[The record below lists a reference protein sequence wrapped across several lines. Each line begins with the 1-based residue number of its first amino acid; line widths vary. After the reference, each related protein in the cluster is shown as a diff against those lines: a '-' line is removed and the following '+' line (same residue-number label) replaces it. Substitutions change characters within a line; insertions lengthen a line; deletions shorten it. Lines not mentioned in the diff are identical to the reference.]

1 MSRNLREIREDYE
14 KRNGQKLTKREER
27 ERIVKRTRQKSVG
40 ENEGAAYYDEDLR
53 YSKYGER
60 RIYSALEIQN
70 NINWWYGYGKF
81 NINWNTYKTSKSYRE
96 KVNYYFF
103 QAKHSLRDVKYLG
116 KIDNNGEKIKI
127 SHRVGNETK
136 IMEMN
141 KVSEV
146 ESLYHNLE
154 YKNGT
159 VYLNFNG
166 KNKKYVSKTGEEI
179 ILDEN
184 NKVVYDSAIGG
195 TYNYYSYPVDADL
208 WNGDKRKHKLD
219 IELWIKYGTGPTDKT
234 NSKLREEIVNLVLG
248 VFITLNYNRL
258 KKLANQENNN
268 GKLSLKQLKTELNN
282 SLVEISKQ
290 LTQQG
295 GIR

>member
-27 ERIVKRTRQKSVG
+27 ERIVKRTRQKSAG

-60 RIYSALEIQN
+60 RTYSALEIQN

-127 SHRVGNETK
+127 SHRVSNETK

-154 YKNGT
+154 YKNGI

-184 NKVVYDSAIGG
+184 NKVVYDSVIGG
-195 TYNYYSYPVDADL
+195 TYNYYSYPVDANL
-208 WNGDKRKHKLD
+208 LNEDKIKHKLD
-219 IELWIKYGTGPTDKT
+219 IELWIKYGTGPIDKT
-234 NSKLREEIVNLVLG
+234 NSKLREEIENLVLG
-248 VFITLNYNRL
+248 GFITLNYNRL

-268 GKLSLKQLKTELNN
+268 GKLSLKQLKTELND

>member
-60 RIYSALEIQN
+60 RTYSALEIQN

-116 KIDNNGEKIKI
+116 KIDNNGGKIKI

-136 IMEMN
+136 IMEMD

-195 TYNYYSYPVDADL
+195 TYNYYSYPVDANL
-208 WNGDKRKHKLD
+208 LNEDKIKHKLD

-234 NSKLREEIVNLVLG
+234 NSKLREEIGNLVLG
-248 VFITLNYNRL
+248 GFITLNYNRL

-282 SLVEISKQ
+282 SLDEISKQ

>member
-1 MSRNLREIREDYE
+1 MSRNLKEIREDYE

-116 KIDNNGEKIKI
+116 KIDNNGE
-127 SHRVGNETK
+127 
-136 IMEMN
+136 
-141 KVSEV
+141 
-146 ESLYHNLE
+146 
-154 YKNGT
+154 
-159 VYLNFNG
+159 
-166 KNKKYVSKTGEEI
+166 NKKYVSKTGEEI

-184 NKVVYDSAIGG
+184 NKVVYDSATGG
-195 TYNYYSYPVDADL
+195 IYNYYSYPVNVDL
-208 WNGDKRKHKLD
+208 WNGDKRRHKLD
-219 IELWIKYGTGPTDKT
+219 IDL
-234 NSKLREEIVNLVLG
+234 
-248 VFITLNYNRL
+248 
-258 KKLANQENNN
+258 
-268 GKLSLKQLKTELNN
+268 
-282 SLVEISKQ
+282 
-290 LTQQG
+290 
-295 GIR
+295 

>member
-60 RIYSALEIQN
+60 RTYSALEIQN

-96 KVNYYFF
+96 QVNYYFF

-116 KIDNNGEKIKI
+116 KIDNNGGKIKI

-136 IMEMN
+136 IMEMD

-195 TYNYYSYPVDADL
+195 TYNYYSYPVDANL
-208 WNGDKRKHKLD
+208 LNEDKIKHKLD

-234 NSKLREEIVNLVLG
+234 NSKLREEIGNLVLG
-248 VFITLNYNRL
+248 GFITLNYNRL

>member
-1 MSRNLREIREDYE
+1 MTQRE
-14 KRNGQKLTKREER
+14 KREKN
-27 ERIVKRTRQKSVG
+27 VKRTRQKSTG
-40 ENEGAAYYDEDLR
+40 ENESEAYYDEDLR

-60 RIYSALEIQN
+60 RTYSELEIQN

-81 NINWNTYKTSKSYRE
+81 NINWNTYKTSKSYKE

-116 KIDNNGEKIKI
+116 KIDNNGKKIKI
-127 SHRVGNETK
+127 NHRVGNETK
-136 IMEMN
+136 IMEMD

-146 ESLYHNLE
+146 EFLYHNLE

-159 VYLNFNG
+159 IYLNFNE

-184 NKVVYDSAIGG
+184 NKAVYDSAIGG
-195 TYNYYSYPVDADL
+195 KYNYYSYPVDANL
-208 WNGDKRKHKLD
+208 WNGDKRRHKLD
-219 IELWIKYGTGPTDKT
+219 IDLWIKYGTGPTDKT
-234 NSKLREEIVNLVLG
+234 NPKSRKKIGNLVLG
-248 VFITLNYNRL
+248 GFITLNYNRL